1 MAAVVS
7 SVLAVLVIGIALVA
21 GYFVFA
27 TRKIAARA
35 EKAVPPSG
43 KFIDIDGNRI
53 HYAEAG
59 AGLGIV
65 FIHGLGAQFHQFEH
79 PLFARLSDNF
89 HLVALDR
96 PGSGYSVRAAGAS
109 AGLSE
114 QARIVVRLI
123 EQVGLQRP
131 LLVGHSLGGMVA
143 LTVAIEHPN
152 AISGLALLSPYT
164 HFSGEVAPAFAALHI
179 AQPWQRWLI
188 AQTTAIP
195 TALKTAPQVLDF
207 IFGPQPVPA
216 DYAIKGGGF
225 SGLRPSHFYATAS
238 DLVAVDLEMPRV
250 MARYGEIRIPVGIL
264 FGTADRVLDYQLH
277 GVAMQ
282 ERIAGLDLELLDG
295 VGHMPQFVAADRVV
309 AFIRKMAVR
318 AFGG

>member
-7 SVLAVLVIGIALVA
+7 SVLAVLVIGAALVA

-27 TRKIAARA
+27 TRRIAARA

-59 AGLGIV
+59 AGPAIV

-79 PLFARLSDNF
+79 PLFDRLSGDF

-123 EQVGLQRP
+123 EQLGLERP

-164 HFSGEVAPAFAALHI
+164 HYQRRGGAGLCGAAHRAAL
-179 AQPWQRWLI
+179 AALADR
-188 AQTTAIP
+188 ADDCAIP

-238 DLVAVDLEMPRV
+238 DLVAVDQEMQHF
-250 MARYGEIRIPVGIL
+250 MARYGEITMPVGIL
-264 FGTADRVLDYQLH
+264 FGTADRVLNCQ
-277 GVAMQ
+277 
-282 ERIAGLDLELLDG
+282 
-295 VGHMPQFVAADRVV
+295 AAR
-309 AFIRKMAVR
+309 RLR
-318 AFGG
+318 

>member
-7 SVLAVLVIGIALVA
+7 SVLAVLVIAAALVA

-27 TRKIAARA
+27 TRRIAARA

-59 AGLGIV
+59 AGRPIV

-79 PLFARLSDNF
+79 PLFDRLSGDF

-123 EQVGLQRP
+123 EQLGLQRP

-143 LTVAIEHPN
+143 LTVAIEHPD

-164 HFSGEVAPAFAALHI
+164 HY
-179 AQPWQRWLI
+179 QRR
-188 AQTTAIP
+188 
-195 TALKTAPQVLDF
+195 
-207 IFGPQPVPA
+207 
-216 DYAIKGGGF
+216 GG
-225 SGLRPSHFYATAS
+225 
-238 DLVAVDLEMPRV
+238 
-250 MARYGEIRIPVGIL
+250 
-264 FGTADRVLDYQLH
+264 
-277 GVAMQ
+277 
-282 ERIAGLDLELLDG
+282 AGLCG
-295 VGHMPQFVAADRVV
+295 AAHRSSPGS
-309 AFIRKMAVR
+309 A
-318 AFGG
+318 G